1 MLPRHVILSAC
12 LAASCSLPAWSQ
24 GLTVRFYPAQ
34 GVQPYAIDSVR
45 GVQGVLV
52 QNIAI
57 ANEGS
62 VPVTLDSV
70 TLAVKG
76 PGTPTDSRLLEAA
89 DLAKSAARGKQ
100 MGDAGLIDK
109 LDFQFGGATLL
120 GPKPVFAASAT
131 LAPGETL
138 MLVQQLL
145 SYRGKRPAVTVQVA
159 GHDAGQQAVTAV
171 ASLPILSGAKNKYRF
186 PLAGTWFIG
195 AGPSAHSHHRWVVPQ
210 EFALDIARI
219 GAGGLSYRGKG
230 SRLADYFAYGA
241 PVLAAADGIVRV
253 ARQDVPESVD
263 DLRRPGE
270 EQGAYLKRVGE
281 LQDKRMAQ
289 GEDALIGNYVLIEH
303 GQGESSV
310 YAHLKTTSV
319 RVKVGDSVRAGQVIG
334 LLGSSGNSTEP
345 HLHFHVC
352 DRPLALRCAGVPASF
367 DNIELPYVD
376 QLRELQSGDIVVAK

>member
-1 MLPRHVILSAC
+1 MFRRSAFLLAC
-12 LAASCSLPAWSQ
+12 LAASTSLPAWSQ
-24 GLTVRFYPAQ
+24 ALSVRFYPAQ
-34 GVQPYAIDSVR
+34 GVHPYAVDSVR
-45 GVQGVLV
+45 GIQGVLV

-57 ANEGS
+57 TNDGS
-62 VPVTLDSV
+62 TPISLDSV

-100 MGDAGLIDK
+100 MNDAGMIEQ
-109 LDFQFGGATLL
+109 LDFQFGGAALL
-120 GPKPVFAASAT
+120 GPKPVFASSAT
-131 LAPGETL
+131 LAPGEVL
-138 MLVQQLL
+138 VLVQQFM
-145 SYRGKRPAVTVQVA
+145 SYRGKRPAVSVQVS
-159 GHDAGQQAVTAV
+159 GHDAGQQAVSTV

-219 GAGGLSYRGKG
+219 GEGGVTYRGQG

-253 ARQDVPESVD
+253 ARQDAPESVD
-263 DLRRPGE
+263 DLRRLGE

-281 LQDKRMAQ
+281 AQDKRMAQ
-289 GEDALIGNYVLIEH
+289 GGDALIGNYVLIEH
-303 GQGESSV
+303 GQGESTV
-310 YAHLKTTSV
+310 YAHLKTASV
-319 RVKVGDSVRAGQVIG
+319 RVKVGDTVRAGQVIG
-334 LLGSSGNSTEP
+334 QLGSSGNSTEP
-345 HLHFHVC
+345 HLHFHIC
-352 DRPLALRCAGVPASF
+352 DRPNALRCAGVPASF

-376 QLRELQSGDIVVAK
+376 QLRELQTGDVVVTR

>member
-1 MLPRHVILSAC
+1 MRRRYVFLSAC
-12 LAASCSLPAWSQ
+12 LAASGCLPAWSQ
-24 GLTVRFYPAQ
+24 ALSVRFYPAP
-34 GVQPYAIDSVR
+34 GVHAYAIDSVR
-45 GVQGVLV
+45 GVQGVLL

-57 ANEGS
+57 RNEGS
-62 VPVTLDSV
+62 TPITLDSV

-100 MGDAGLIDK
+100 MGDAGMIEQ
-109 LDFQFGGATLL
+109 LDFQFGGTALL
-120 GPKPVFAASAT
+120 GPKPVFASSST

-138 MLVQQLL
+138 MLVQQFL
-145 SYRGKRPAVTVQVA
+145 SYRGKRPAVSVQVS
-159 GHDAGQQAVTAV
+159 GHDAGQQAVSAV
-171 ASLPILSGAKNKYRF
+171 ASLPILGGTKNKYRF

-195 AGPSAHSHHRWVVPQ
+195 AGPTAHSHHRWVVPQ

-219 GAGGLSYRGKG
+219 GDGGLSYRGKG
-230 SRLADYFAYGA
+230 SRLADHFAYGA

-253 ARQDVPESVD
+253 ARQDAPESVD

-270 EQGAYLKRVGE
+270 EQAAYLKRVGE

-289 GEDALIGNYVLIEH
+289 GGDVIIGNYVLIEH
-303 GQGESSV
+303 AQGESTV
-310 YAHLKTTSV
+310 YAHLKTASV
-319 RVKVGDSVRAGQVIG
+319 RVKVGDAVRAGQVIG

-352 DRPLALRCAGVPASF
+352 DRPDALRCAGVPVSF
-367 DNIELPYVD
+367 ENIELPYVD
-376 QLRELQSGDIVVAK
+376 QLRDLQTGDIVVAK